1 MSASERTI
9 GTMARWSGIPV
20 LTVLAALLLPA
31 IPAAG
36 QATISLGRPIEV
48 DLVPPGVITADGSS
62 QTLTFVVTDE
72 FGALAVDAKF
82 RGTSVDAGRLTEW
95 TQIGAGV
102 FTVVYTPPENSQIR
116 QVRLRTKVKV
126 DTKSAEKDFTLSLQ
140 PPGDGSIAF
149 QANPAQLVLARDP
162 SSALTFTVTGTDGGP
177 LDGLDLQVAATVGT
191 VQDVQGLG
199 GGRYRALY
207 IPPAGKIAPEVAVLS
222 VVDRAHPDLALG
234 FFSIPLV
241 GNISWQVN
249 AGMAGVNVMLDVGRQ
264 RFGPVPTDAAG
275 NANVAI
281 LVPPGTIL
289 ATATVVMPD
298 GSEMPPQPIDLRVPP
313 FKRIKAAPTVSYL
326 PGDGQSQLH
335 LYLFIVDGAGQP
347 DSTATVQIAADAG
360 QISDV
365 SSLGDGLYSA
375 TFSAPLV
382 TSRTTVTVHAGIPG
396 APQDVEVL
404 TFDLVPPLP
413 AGLAFASNPPA
424 VASGDSTVSLK
435 GTVSALPGGSTDH
448 VFVSFYGPA
457 GQVTGVASEGGG
469 VYGGAYA
476 GNFDRASGLLGMTD
490 VPALQEPVHTVVAW
504 AAADQVL
511 TNGTTTIVAMAVD
524 RYGIPVRGVQLS
536 ATILEGGGEVTGG
549 GPTDGF
555 GKVVFPFTAAP
566 LAGLSLVKI
575 EGGGAEFV
583 CPIWQTPSTVP
594 GFRFAGGGGATQSG
608 VLGRWELLVRRLA
621 LGGEVA
627 GTVGLVP
634 VIAPASGD
642 PANPWGTPTEP
653 ATTPVEPATTPVE
666 PATTPVEPAPTP
678 VEPATTP
685 VEPATTPVEPAT
697 TPVEPATTPVE
708 PATTPVEPATTPVEP
723 ATTPTEPG
731 PATRLELVAVP
742 QTLPRDGK
750 STSSILVRAL
760 DDQNQLVVGALVA
773 IQASG
778 GVLSDKIDNGD
789 GSFHATLTA
798 PRGGIDSQIAI
809 TASRLDGDLST
820 VTTVA
825 LTAPPTAVTDGT
837 RVVTPPPKDGKEYR
851 TARVMV
857 RYPIGGY
864 TFRMA
869 KAPCEEGPCDTFPN
883 IDIVAAD
890 GTGMLPIPES
900 FGAEGEYFFIKYLGA
915 MARFDR
921 YGYRT
926 NYGTTSD
933 SGGDGVFLDGMYHVI
948 VGATGRL
955 PLFEDGDIGPLDI
968 VADLGYHA
976 QDVVVFQRAD
986 EAEGDNTWTWQNKWL
1001 HGVRFG
1007 AGVRFQLVS
1016 FAQLHGSYHGTGIS
1030 AGVSTHEVAV
1040 GSTFRI
1046 WKGLIVDARYQFLGR
1061 NLKVTAGE
1069 GKMLQEALITERSHA
1084 FVLGAGW
1091 SF

>member
-1 MSASERTI
+1 MSASERTD
-9 GTMARWSGIPV
+9 GNVSRWSWLPV
-20 LTVLAALLLPA
+20 VVVLAALLLPA
-31 IPAAG
+31 PRAAG

-48 DLVPPGVITADGSS
+48 DLVPPGEITADGTS
-62 QTLTFVVTDE
+62 QTLTLVVTDE
-72 FGALAVDAKF
+72 YGALAAEAKF

-95 TQIGAGV
+95 TQVGAGV

-116 QVRLRTKVKV
+116 QVRLRVKVKV
-126 DTKSAEKDFTLSLQ
+126 DTKSAEKDFTLALR
-140 PPGDGSIAF
+140 PAGDASIAF

-177 LDGLDLQVAATVGT
+177 LDGLDLRVDATVGA

-207 IPPAGKIAPEVAVLS
+207 VPPADKIAPEVTVLS
-222 VVDRAHPDLALG
+222 VVDRNHPDRALG

-241 GNISWQVN
+241 GNISWAVN

-281 LVPPGTIL
+281 LVPPGTTL

-313 FKRIKAAPTVSYL
+313 FKRIKAAPTVPYL
-326 PGDGQSQLH
+326 PGDGQSQLPVF
-335 LYLFIVDGAGQP
+335 LYAVDAAGMP
-347 DSTATVQIAADAG
+347 SSNDPLQIAADVG
-360 QISDV
+360 QITEV
-365 SSLGDGLYSA
+365 TALGDGLYSA
-375 TFSAPLV
+375 TYSAPLV
-382 TSRTTVTVHAGIPG
+382 TSRTPVNLTAGISG
-396 APQDVEVL
+396 SQLDIEIL

-413 AGLAFASNPPA
+413 ASLAFSSNPPA

-435 GTVSALPGGSTDH
+435 GTVGALPGGSTDH

-457 GQVTGVASEGGG
+457 GQVTGVGSEGGG
-469 VYGGAYA
+469 VYSGAYA
-476 GNFDRASGLLGMTD
+476 GNFDSPSGLLGMTD

-504 AAADQVL
+504 AGADQVL

-536 ATILEGGGEVTGG
+536 ASVLEGGGEVTGG
-549 GPTDGF
+549 GTTDGF
-555 GKVVFPFTAAP
+555 GKVAFTFTAAP

-575 EGGGAEFV
+575 EGGGSGFV
-583 CPIWQTPSTVP
+583 CPIWQAPAAVP
-594 GFRFAGGGGATQSG
+594 GLRFVPGGGATQAA
-608 VLGRWELLVRRLA
+608 VLGRWDPLVRRLT

-627 GTVGLVP
+627 GTVGLAP
-634 VIAPASGD
+634 VITPSSGD

-666 PATTPVEPAPTP
+666 PATTPVEPA
-678 VEPATTP
+678 TTP
-685 VEPATTPVEPAT
+685 VEPV
-697 TPVEPATTPVE
+697 
-708 PATTPVEPATTPVEP
+708 TTPVEP

-731 PATRLELVAVP
+731 PASRLELVAVP
-742 QTLPRDGK
+742 QSLPRDGK
-750 STSSILVRAL
+750 STSSILVRVL
-760 DDQNQLVVGALVA
+760 DQQGRLVVGEPVT

-789 GSFHATLTA
+789 GSFHALLTS
-798 PRGGIDSQIAI
+798 PRGGVDSQIAI
-809 TASRLDGDLST
+809 TASRLDGNLSA
-820 VTTVA
+820 VTTVN
-825 LTAPPTAVTDGT
+825 LTAPPSAVTGGT
-837 RVVTPPPKDGKEYR
+837 RVVTPPPRDGKEYR
-851 TARVMV
+851 TARAML

-869 KAPCEEGPCDTFPN
+869 KQPCESGPCDTFPN

-900 FGAEGEYFFIKYLGA
+900 IGVEGEYFFIKYLGA

-926 NYGTTSD
+926 NYGTTTD
-933 SGGDGVFLDGMYHVI
+933 SGQDGVFLDGMYHII

-955 PLFEDGDIGPLDI
+955 PLFEDGDIGPLDVI
-968 VADLGYHA
+968 ADVGYHA
-976 QDVVVFQRAD
+976 QDVVVFQRAEESD
-986 EAEGDNTWTWQNKWL
+986 ADNTWTWQNKWL

-1016 FAQLHGSYHGTGIS
+1016 FAQLHVGYHGTGIS

-1046 WKGLIVDARYQFLGR
+1046 WKGLTVDARYQFLGR

-1069 GKMLQEALITERSHA
+1069 GKLLQEALITERSHA